1 MKSIEAAQKRA
12 LAGDRWR
19 LKMECTT
26 GSSNKN
32 YTISGGPGWNVRKNW
47 GPIGGHKDQ
56 RSEPGWS
63 FSDALVFFRGKMKK
77 SGYVDIE
84 VTQPTA
90 ILPAQPEIVIQDA
103 EAVALVSAVGDLT
116 TTTNN
121 SQASGFLT
129 PQRRA
134 MIQALWAK
142 SNPDKAAAKKV
153 KKALNLPLPEEP
165 GEVSDRFSMLEMDD
179 TDYTTKSTE
188 TTEPSDRFSMLEMD

>member
-1 MKSIEAAQKRA
+1 MSIEAARKRA

-19 LKMECTT
+19 LKMACTT
-26 GSSNKN
+26 GGSNKN
-32 YTISGGPGWNVRKNW
+32 YAISGGPGWNVRKNW
-47 GPIGGHKDQ
+47 GPIGGHKSQ

-63 FSDALVFFRGKMKK
+63 FWDALHFFRDKMKK

-84 VTQPTA
+84 VTQPA
-90 ILPAQPEIVIQDA
+90 SVLPAQPEIVVQDA

-116 TTTNN
+116 TTTTN

-129 PQRRA
+129 PERRS

-142 SNPDKAAAKKV
+142 SNPEKAAAKKV
-153 KKALNLPLPEEP
+153 KNALKLPLPEP

-179 TDYTTKSTE
+179 TDHTTQSTE
-188 TTEPSDRFSMLEMD
+188 DLEPDGRFSMLELD